1 MNKLL
6 TNRWT
11 KRVLFCVCFVPAFL
25 LLWRYQHHELG
36 VNWIEKAEHFTGDWI
51 LRFLIFTLCITPLRR
66 VPGLNP
72 LILYRRMLGLF
83 AFFYGSIHFF
93 VIYLYFDKGLDW
105 REMRGDFFTRKF
117 YFFGL
122 LAFTLMIPL
131 AITSTKGW
139 IRRLGRR
146 WQILHRL
153 VYVSAAS
160 GALHYYLQGKS
171 LVWRSV
177 YYAAVVIALLA
188 YRVVAQVMRAR
199 RKPAKPRLEKAE
211 ALSGTSG

>member
-11 KRVLFCVCFVPAFL
+11 RRGVFLACLIPAVL

-36 VNWIEKAEHFTGDWI
+36 VNWIEKAEHFTGDRI
-51 LRFLIFTLCITPLRR
+51 LQFLIITLCITPLRR
-66 VPGLNP
+66 LPGLNA

-83 AFFYGSIHFF
+83 AFFYASIHFF

-105 REMRGDFFTRKF
+105 RETRGDFFTRRF

-122 LAFTLMIPL
+122 LAFTLLIPL

-139 IRRLGRR
+139 IRTLGRR
-146 WQILHRL
+146 WQMLHRL
-153 VYVSAAS
+153 VYISAAS

-177 YYAAVVIALLA
+177 YYAAVVVALLA
-188 YRVVAQVMRAR
+188 YRVVYGVIQAR
-199 RKPAKPRLEKAE
+199 RKAAKPGLEKAE
-211 ALSGTSG
+211 AFSRTR

>member
-1 MNKLL
+1 MNQVL

-11 KRVLFCVCFVPAFL
+11 KRVLFCLSLVPAVL
-25 LLWRYQHHELG
+25 LLWRYEHHELG
-36 VNWIEKAEHFTGDWI
+36 VNWIEKAQHYTGDWI

-66 VPGLNP
+66 LPGLSP

-83 AFFYGSIHFF
+83 AFFYASIHFF

-105 REMRGDFFTRKF
+105 REIRGDFFTRKF

-122 LAFTLMIPL
+122 LAFTCMIPL

-146 WQILHRL
+146 WQLLHRL
-153 VYVSAAS
+153 VYVSAAA

-171 LVWRSV
+171 LVMRSV
-177 YYAAVVIALLA
+177 YYAGVVVLLLA
-188 YRVVAQVMRAR
+188 YRVVAGLMRAR
-199 RKPAKPRLEKAE
+199 AKPAKPRLEKAE
-211 ALSGTSG
+211 ALSRTS